1 MKVFLT
7 HMPFC
12 LSEQHCFMNE
22 GGVKIIVVPG
32 PCEFIC
38 AGQKREEEK
47 TLLFE
52 WLGYELGA
60 TWPK

>member
-1 MKVFLT
+1 
-7 HMPFC
+7 
-12 LSEQHCFMNE
+12 MNE